1 MSTVRLIWK
10 CRKPKSQA
18 VVQLCESLMIKAA
31 EAYGM
36 DTAVIRKEPHNTT
49 KIYGRYVQTVPHITG
64 DIVDT
69 KHNSKGYALHWNLAS
84 DHITTL
90 PDEPSSGSPNPA
102 MWELKYKSGKGFILV
117 DDDTETVRE
126 IE

>member
-1 MSTVRLIWK
+1 MSTVKLIWK
-10 CRKPKSQA
+10 CNKPNSQA
-18 VVQLCESLMIKAA
+18 VVRLCESLMIQAA

-49 KIYGRYVQTVPHITG
+49 RMYGRYVQTVPHITG

-69 KHNSKGYALHWNLAS
+69 KHNLKGFALHWNLTSNHTAA
-84 DHITTL
+84 L
-90 PDEPSSGSPNPA
+90 PDEPSSGAPNPT

-117 DDDTETVRE
+117 DDETETVRE
-126 IE
+126 I